1 MFDYSLNARAIGAIL
16 SRPLLEK
23 ALEHGHQ
30 GSEVFLFL
38 NYSLRIWLH

>member
-1 MFDYSLNARAIGAIL
+1 MFNYPLYARAIGAIL
-16 SRPLLEK
+16 SRPLVEK

-30 GSEVFLFL
+30 GSEVFLSV